1 MGFNTAHEKGY
12 LLWYEPLRK
21 KKKGNTSSVRERWT
35 LGGAVKTVLV
45 FLVLII
51 SAAHRFLQ
59 VTLGQLAVLCV
70 AVQHRAQL
78 EVSPGLD
85 PRGRL
90 ELKHCLQTVDAESD
104 LWRTRRAEMFGKAQQ
119 SQIPRLRGLCARC
132 HPKSSG
138 DKNNNLPLGQ
148 GPQLQLAPAARST
161 SVICMNRSNSA
172 RELVRRKTT
181 SGYSFSNMDTPNK
194 NIFSML

>member
-1 MGFNTAHEKGY
+1 M
-12 LLWYEPLRK
+12 
-21 KKKGNTSSVRERWT
+21 
-35 LGGAVKTVLV
+35 

-90 ELKHCLQTVDAESD
+90 ELKHGLQTVDAESD
-104 LWRTRRAEMFGKAQQ
+104 LWRTRRAEMFRKAQQ

-148 GPQLQLAPAARST
+148 RPQLQLAT

-172 RELVRRKTT
+172 RELVRRKIT
-181 SGYSFSNMDTPNK
+181 SGYSFSNMNTPNK

>member
-1 MGFNTAHEKGY
+1 MDPGWCSDH
-12 LLWYEPLRK
+12 
-21 KKKGNTSSVRERWT
+21 
-35 LGGAVKTVLV
+35 KTVVV

-104 LWRTRRAEMFGKAQQ
+104 LWRTRRAEMFRKAQQ

-148 GPQLQLAPAARST
+148 RPQLQLAPAARST
-161 SVICMNRSNSA
+161 SVICMNQSNSA
-172 RELVRRKTT
+172 RELVRRKIT

>member
-1 MGFNTAHEKGY
+1 M
-12 LLWYEPLRK
+12 
-21 KKKGNTSSVRERWT
+21 
-35 LGGAVKTVLV
+35 

-90 ELKHCLQTVDAESD
+90 ELKHCLQTVDAEPD
-104 LWRTRRAEMFGKAQQ
+104 LWRTRRAEMFRKAQQ
-119 SQIPRLRGLCARC
+119 GQIPRLRGLCARC
-132 HPKSSG
+132 HPKPSG
-138 DKNNNLPLGQ
+138 DKNNNLALGQ
-148 GPQLQLAPAARST
+148 RPQLQLAPAALST
-161 SVICMNRSNSA
+161 SVICMNRSSA
-172 RELVRRKTT
+172 KELVRRKMT
-181 SGYSFSNMDTPNK
+181 SGCSFSNTNTPNK
-194 NIFSML
+194 NNIFSML